1 MIKSVLH
8 QVEALLDFI
17 LLRKVQDDC
26 ANKAGTNYANI
37 IGQVTKVL
45 LDIGQVVANH
55 LHEE

>member
-26 ANKAGTNYANI
+26 ANEARTNYANI